1 MSTQLAERV
10 KKMSM
15 THLRHRC
22 GELSHLSNP
31 HPELVLEYQMI
42 TTRLKENGE
51 IYGRVRG

>member
-51 IYGRVRG
+51 MYGRVRG